1 MVKFYGHGLT
11 DKNTEAVILNSAEYN
26 FYRYTELHMQKA
38 TIQGIG
44 RIDTWLKENRKIID
58 FFSQT
63 RKLLRY
69 TDYYINPKSVKYI
82 DESLEDFS
90 FGENA
95 SGGLVYDMDWNEGK
109 ALFTERY
116 SKQLQIIFEKDFIP
130 MLRTPI

>member
-1 MVKFYGHGLT
+1 M
-11 DKNTEAVILNSAEYN
+11 
-26 FYRYTELHMQKA
+26 
-38 TIQGIG
+38 
-44 RIDTWLKENRKIID
+44 KENRKIID

-63 RKLLRY
+63 RKLLRF
-69 TDYYINPKSVKYI
+69 TDYYINPKSVRYI

-116 SKQLQIIFEKDFIP
+116 SKQLQVIFEKDFIP
-130 MLRTPI
+130 MLRTPIKLEVPYKYTTK